1 MIELELGN
9 FTILMV
15 ALSLTLL
22 AVQRTLLNH
31 RWMTIV
37 FLLLPIGVISYR
49 WAVYRDQLQEW
60 TLASVAA
67 LVLNLMFWAIFGR
80 SHPPGHKGD
89 ILVVGREEE

>member
-1 MIELELGN
+1 MTELEIGN
-9 FTILMV
+9 VIVLTV

-22 AVQRTLLNH
+22 AVQRTLSNH
-31 RWMTIV
+31 RWMTIA

-49 WAVYRDQLQEW
+49 WAVYRDQLEEW
-60 TLASVAA
+60 LFASAGA
-67 LVLNLMFWAIFGR
+67 LVLNLVFWVVFGR